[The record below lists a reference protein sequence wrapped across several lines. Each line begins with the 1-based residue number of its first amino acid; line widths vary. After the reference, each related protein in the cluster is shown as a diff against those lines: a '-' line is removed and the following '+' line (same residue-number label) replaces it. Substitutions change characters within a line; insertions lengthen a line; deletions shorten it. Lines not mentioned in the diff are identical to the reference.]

1 VKVIGLVLTELGGA
15 RMKCLCE
22 DKKERICRVPGR
34 LKSRLWVKEGDYVMI
49 EVSDI
54 QPDKGDII
62 EVIPKTKIDEM
73 KQKGEIDI

>member
-1 VKVIGLVLTELGGA
+1 
-15 RMKCLCE
+15 
-22 DKKERICRVPGR
+22 
-34 LKSRLWVKEGDYVMI
+34 MI

-54 QPDKGDII
+54 QPDKGDIV